1 MPACFVVKH
10 VPGCPL
16 HVCFLQRVP
25 VRKNQMDV
33 IVGHGLVMVERRRAL
48 HAVFLAERLRKQL
61 EQKVRIFF
69 PETLRKGNDQLTPLN
84 AFSRLLIALPEIMLR
99 LFRQILPELRL
110 HCAVRC
116 IQMLLSFRVADVVD
130 TPPNVGQ
137 ATTQRTLVEAQKKH
151 DAIMDQIG
159 LNPKNSD

>member
-1 MPACFVVKH
+1 
-10 VPGCPL
+10 
-16 HVCFLQRVP
+16 
-25 VRKNQMDV
+25 
-33 IVGHGLVMVERRRAL
+33 
-48 HAVFLAERLRKQL
+48 
-61 EQKVRIFF
+61 
-69 PETLRKGNDQLTPLN
+69 
-84 AFSRLLIALPEIMLR
+84 MLR